1 MKHMPR
7 IAALIFVL
15 TVVSATAQQ
24 RGLSVPPLPSA
35 PVEYETA
42 EGMTIRLVVIAR
54 GLEYPWSIAFLPN
67 GDKLVVE
74 RAGRLRLLRDDRLV
88 ADPVAGVPAARIAGF
103 AGLGDLAID
112 PDFETNRYVYLTY
125 NKPMGE
131 TAAGLAIAR
140 GTWDGNALT
149 DVVDIFSTAEAGGIS
164 RLVFGPDGKLYVS
177 TFGGQEDAAQ
187 NPMTLAGKVLRLNA
201 DGTVPSDNPFV
212 GREDAKPE
220 IFTLG
225 HRTPSGL
232 TLHPATG
239 TVWEVEMGPNGG
251 DEVNVL
257 QAGANYGWPLVS
269 LGRTYSGP
277 WQSQTFNREGMQD
290 PAVFWMPSISTSG
303 LEFYTGTRLAS
314 WTGDLF
320 VGGMRYGE
328 ITGTGQLQRI
338 SFNENMEELRREVLL
353 GDLRH
358 RIRDV
363 RQGPDELLYL
373 LTDASDGAVLR
384 IEPAE

>member
-1 MKHMPR
+1 
-7 IAALIFVL
+7 
-15 TVVSATAQQ
+15 
-24 RGLSVPPLPSA
+24 
-35 PVEYETA
+35 
-42 EGMTIRLVVIAR
+42 
-54 GLEYPWSIAFLPN
+54 
-67 GDKLVVE
+67 
-74 RAGRLRLLRDDRLV
+74 
-88 ADPVAGVPAARIAGF
+88 
-103 AGLGDLAID
+103 
-112 PDFETNRYVYLTY
+112 
-125 NKPMGE
+125 
-131 TAAGLAIAR
+131 
-140 GTWDGNALT
+140 
-149 DVVDIFSTAEAGGIS
+149 GGIS

-187 NPMTLAGKVLRLNA
+187 DPMTLAGKVLRLNA
-201 DGTVPSDNPFV
+201 DGTVPNDNPFV